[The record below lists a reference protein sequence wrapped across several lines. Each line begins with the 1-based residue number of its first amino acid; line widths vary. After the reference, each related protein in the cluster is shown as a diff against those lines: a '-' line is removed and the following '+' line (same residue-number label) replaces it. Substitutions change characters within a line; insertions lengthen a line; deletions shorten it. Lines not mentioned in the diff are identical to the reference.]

1 METLAPDPQDTERTM
16 TEKKYTPLELKNGI
30 TETQVRDAMR
40 TLLLAIGEDP
50 EREGLQET
58 PDRIMRMWKE
68 IFRGYSPERK
78 PAITTFRNTNR
89 EEEMVVDCGEYYS
102 MCEHHVLPFFG
113 KYCFAYLPDPDGR
126 ILGISKVARV
136 VSYCAARLQLQERIG
151 SDIAEIMAE
160 VTGSDSIAVK
170 IEGCHSCMTARGI
183 KKTAAKTLTTTF
195 TGRFKTDASLQMR
208 VMMQ

>member
-1 METLAPDPQDTERTM
+1 MAIDTEAIKEHVR
-16 TEKKYTPLELKNGI
+16 GI
-30 TETQVRDAMR
+30 LVALGD
-40 TLLLAIGEDP
+40 DP
-50 EREGLQET
+50 EREGLKET
-58 PDRIMRMWKE
+58 P
-68 IFRGYSPERK
+68 ERVAK
-78 PAITTFRNTNR
+78 MY
-89 EEEMVVDCGEYYS
+89 EEVFEGM
-102 MCEHHVLPFFG
+102 
-113 KYCFAYLPDPDGR
+113 K
-126 ILGISKVARV
+126 
-136 VSYCAARLQLQERIG
+136 ERIG

>member
-1 METLAPDPQDTERTM
+1 MAIDKDAVREHIRGLLIALGDDPD
-16 TEKKYTPLELKNGI
+16 
-30 TETQVRDAMR
+30 
-40 TLLLAIGEDP
+40 
-50 EREGLQET
+50 REGLKDT
-58 PDRIMRMWKE
+58 PDRVARMYEEVFEGMNYTNHEIAQMFDKTFEEDVEFGSGSNDMVFVKDIE
-68 IFRGYSPERK
+68 IFSY
-78 PAITTFRNTNR
+78 
-89 EEEMVVDCGEYYS
+89 
-102 MCEHHVLPFFG
+102 CEHHMALMYDMKVSVAYIPNG
-113 KYCFAYLPDPDGR
+113 KVIGLSKIAR
-126 ILGISKVARV
+126 IADM
-136 VSYCAARLQLQERIG
+136 AAKRLQLQERIG

>member
-1 METLAPDPQDTERTM
+1 MAIDKDAIEKHIRGILVALGDDPD
-16 TEKKYTPLELKNGI
+16 
-30 TETQVRDAMR
+30 
-40 TLLLAIGEDP
+40 
-50 EREGLQET
+50 REGLKET
-58 PDRIMRMWKE
+58 PARVAKMYEEVFEGMNYSNHEIAQMFNKTFQDKMDFEEAGNDMVMVKDIE
-68 IFRGYSPERK
+68 IFSY
-78 PAITTFRNTNR
+78 
-89 EEEMVVDCGEYYS
+89 
-102 MCEHHVLPFFG
+102 CEHHLALMYDMKVSVAYVPNG
-113 KYCFAYLPDPDGR
+113 KVIGL
-126 ILGISKVARV
+126 SKIARLADMV
-136 VSYCAARLQLQERIG
+136 GKRLQLQERIG

>member
-1 METLAPDPQDTERTM
+1 MATIPNSSKSYWFWQDH
-16 TEKKYTPLELKNGI
+16 
-30 TETQVRDAMR
+30 
-40 TLLLAIGEDP
+40 
-50 EREGLQET
+50 
-58 PDRIMRMWKE
+58 RIYDM
-68 IFRGYSPERK
+68 
-78 PAITTFRNTNR
+78 
-89 EEEMVVDCGEYYS
+89 
-102 MCEHHVLPFFG
+102 
-113 KYCFAYLPDPDGR
+113 
-126 ILGISKVARV
+126 
-136 VSYCAARLQLQERIG
+136 AAKRLQLQERIG